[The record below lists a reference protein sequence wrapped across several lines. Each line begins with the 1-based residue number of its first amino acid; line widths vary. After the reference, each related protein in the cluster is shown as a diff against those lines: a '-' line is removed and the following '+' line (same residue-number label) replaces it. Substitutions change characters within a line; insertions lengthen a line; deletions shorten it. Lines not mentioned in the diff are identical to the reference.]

1 MWYLPGPGIKP
12 TSHELQGGFF
22 TTGPP
27 GKTHDFVFRKKNFG
41 SQWKRPLWRYVDGER
56 NRSLML
62 LLLTVLTVSLG
73 SLTVFWVAAHPSFPD
88 SSSLFPL
95 VCDGRRIPI
104 TYLEWS
110 VNKGSGPFWVLVCH
124 LCRSYKSHPNMDTTE
139 AAGVRMPSHHQSTS
153 PSLSVCTLGT
163 GVGIP
168 TPWGN
173 AKKGDKEKPW
183 QGGGS
188 TSVGIHLWWQI
199 YRVAIKPGDTS
210 QEMAYRHYNICK

>member
-1 MWYLPGPGIKP
+1 MVSSRTRDQTHVPRIARWILYHWATREDPWLLFLGKKLWISVKK
-12 TSHELQGGFF
+12 
-22 TTGPP
+22 TTVEICRWGN
-27 GKTHDFVFRKKNFG
+27 H
-41 SQWKRPLWRYVDGER
+41 
-56 NRSLML
+56 SLVL

-73 SLTVFWVAAHPSFPD
+73 SLPVFWVAAHPSFPD

-104 TYLEWS
+104 TYLDWS
-110 VNKGSGPFWVLVCH
+110 VNKGSGPFWALVCH
-124 LCRSYKSHPNMDTTE
+124 LCRSYKSHPNMDMTE

-168 TPWGN
+168 TSWGN

-188 TSVGIHLWWQI
+188 TSIGIHLWWQI

-210 QEMAYRHYNICK
+210 Q